1 MNCATHNNVA
11 AVAYCRT
18 CGKPLCA
25 ACTRDVRGTIF
36 CEQCLAER
44 VSGALP
50 QPPAPGTASTGT
62 GTTTAARAYAP
73 ARLPSPGMAAVLGF
87 IPGVGAMYNGQFMK
101 GFIHV
106 MVFVSMI
113 WMAGRFGPIMVP
125 VFFAY
130 FFYLVF
136 DAYKTAHALE
146 LGQPVPDPFG
156 FEKMFGPTPQPG
168 AAAAVGATPAGTVTP
183 GDGPTG
189 VVHRE
194 NVPTGAVV
202 LIVLGMLFLLHTVG
216 LFEFGIDRFWPVILI
231 GLGGWLFAKRWGLIT
246 RSEDV
251 CYCER
256 CRMRGIL
263 WPVVWFTMG
272 VLFLMDNLHGPDI
285 EHTWPLFLL
294 VVGAVKLL
302 QANASDTG
310 HMGAGAVTPPLAA
323 LAPPTPPASVES
335 EPPASPA
342 NEEQASSEV
351 NHG

>member
-1 MNCATHNNVA
+1 MNCATHNSVA

-25 ACTRDVRGTIF
+25 NCTRDVRGTIF
-36 CEQCLAER
+36 CEHCLAER
-44 VSGALP
+44 VAGSLP
-50 QPPAPGTASTGT
+50 PTPAPGPTGT
-62 GTTTAARAYAP
+62 GTPTGSRPFVP

-106 MVFVSMI
+106 MAFVSMI
-113 WMAGRFGPIMVP
+113 WMADRFGPIMVP

-168 AAAAVGATPAGTVTP
+168 ATSFVASPGSVATVNSAPP
-183 GDGPTG
+183 G
-189 VVHRE
+189 VQHRN

-202 LIVLGMLFLLHTVG
+202 LIVLGLLFLLHTVG
-216 LFEFGIDRFWPVILI
+216 LFEFGIDKFWPVILI
-231 GLGGWLFAKRWGLIT
+231 GLGVWLFAKRWGLVGGN
-246 RSEDV
+246 EGV
-251 CYCER
+251 CNCER
-256 CRMRGIL
+256 CRMRGIM
-263 WPVVWFTMG
+263 WPAVWFTLG

-285 EHTWPLFLL
+285 ERTWPLLLL
-294 VVGAVKLL
+294 VIGAVKLL
-302 QANASDTG
+302 QSNASDLG
-310 HMGAGAVTPPLAA
+310 HLGGPPVMPPDAGVTPP
-323 LAPPTPPASVES
+323 PPAAPVTQEQ
-335 EPPASPA
+335 PP
-342 NEEQASSEV
+342 SEV
-351 NHG
+351 SHG

>member
-1 MNCATHNNVA
+1 M
-11 AVAYCRT
+11 Y
-18 CGKPLCA
+18 
-25 ACTRDVRGTIF
+25 
-36 CEQCLAER
+36 
-44 VSGALP
+44 
-50 QPPAPGTASTGT
+50 TG
-62 GTTTAARAYAP
+62 

-106 MVFVSMI
+106 MAFVTMI
-113 WMAGRFGPIMVP
+113 WMADRFGPIMVP

-146 LGQPVPDPFG
+146 LGHPVPDPFG

-168 AAAAVGATPAGTVTP
+168 AASFVAGSTSTVT
-183 GDGPTG
+183 TG
-189 VVHRE
+189 VPERDIRHRN

-202 LIVLGMLFLLHTVG
+202 LIVLGLLFLLHTVG

-231 GLGGWLFAKRWGLIT
+231 ALGGWLFAKRWGLIGS
-246 RSEDV
+246 SEGV

-285 EHTWPLFLL
+285 ERTWPLFLL

-302 QANASDTG
+302 QSNASEAGHLGGPPVMPPADTG
-310 HMGAGAVTPPLAA
+310 I
-323 LAPPTPPASVES
+323 APPPPPP
-335 EPPASPA
+335 EPPV
-342 NEEQASSEV
+342 NQEQASSEV